1 MAWKRKSSPSG
12 HMKVTEEE
20 WEELR
25 ELVQGIK
32 TGTVDAHTIPVDLQK
47 LLTTDGFYKLTCS
60 ECDYLELAP
69 TRKSLEWPVY
79 VWVIPTEEELEET
92 DAWPAI
98 SNAGTEYPISFGDIM
113 NHAKTHPEITIS
125 LLMDLA
131 KTAWKVLN
139 WTGPQVKQLLGLE

>member
-1 MAWKRKSSPSG
+1 MAWKRKPSPSG
-12 HMKVTEEE
+12 HMKVNEEE

-32 TGTVDAHTIPVDLQK
+32 TGTVDAHTIPVDLQF
-47 LLTTDGFYKLTCS
+47 LSTNDGFYKLTCS
-60 ECDYLELAP
+60 ECDRLEWGTP
-69 TRKSLEWPVY
+69 TMSLEWPVY
-79 VWVIPTEEELEET
+79 VWVIPTEEEPEET

-98 SNAGTEYPISFGDIM
+98 SNAGTEYPISFGDIIF
-113 NHAKTHPEITIS
+113 HAKTHPEITIS

-131 KTAWKVLN
+131 KTTWKVLN